1 MVRPEGESKMSFYDP
16 YTNHQIKALRRDP
29 TGRWSPICS
38 ENPSPEWHGYAIG
51 AAVGIV
57 FAVMLWAAI

>member
-1 MVRPEGESKMSFYDP
+1 MSFYDP

-29 TGRWSPICS
+29 TGRWSPICG

-57 FAVMLWAAI
+57 FAVVLWAAI